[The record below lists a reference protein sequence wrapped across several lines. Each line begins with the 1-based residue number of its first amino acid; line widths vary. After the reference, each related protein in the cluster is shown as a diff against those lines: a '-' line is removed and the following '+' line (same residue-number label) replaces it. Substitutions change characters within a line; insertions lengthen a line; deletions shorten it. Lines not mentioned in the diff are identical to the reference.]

1 MTLECKICGVSEDK
15 ILNFIINHKFPPK
28 FIGFIVNYPKSKRFV
43 EIDKLKNLI
52 NIDKK
57 ESKFVAVLVKPT
69 DEILKKIQYL
79 KFDYYQIYDC
89 TPEEIN
95 QIKKKY
101 NKKIISAIT
110 IENKSDLKNYK
121 DFLPFSDI
129 ILFDSK
135 GYEKSLGFD
144 HNLLNDMPDNFKKMV
159 AGNIK
164 INDILDFKSKEY
176 IIDLSGALEDSSG
189 KKDSLGIRIFDMRKG
204 LGNIRAKKENF
215 LAKGV
220 QDIEY
225 SEDRKSTESIGLV
238 TRLVRP
244 PSFTEGDI
252 NFSRKVKCNPVT
264 VPPIGLTSD
273 PTIRPNDNDSFLKSC
288 ILAKYS
294 KDIRTL
300 YYINIFVID

>member
-1 MTLECKICGVSEDK
+1 MTLECKICGVSDDK
-15 ILNFIINHKFPPK
+15 ILNFIINHKFPPQ
-28 FIGFIVNYPKSKRFV
+28 FIGFIVNYTKSKRFV

-144 HNLLNDMPDNFKKMV
+144 HNLLNDMPNNFKKMV
-159 AGNIK
+159 AGNLK
-164 INDILDFKSKEY
+164 INDILKFKSKEY
-176 IIDLSGALEDSSG
+176 IIDVSGALEDSTG
-189 KKDSLGIRIFDMRKG
+189 KKSL
-204 LGNIRAKKENF
+204 KKIDQF
-215 LAKGV
+215 L
-220 QDIEY
+220 IE
-225 SEDRKSTESIGLV
+225 V
-238 TRLVRP
+238 
-244 PSFTEGDI
+244 
-252 NFSRKVKCNPVT
+252 NKV
-264 VPPIGLTSD
+264 
-273 PTIRPNDNDSFLKSC
+273 
-288 ILAKYS
+288 
-294 KDIRTL
+294 
-300 YYINIFVID
+300 